1 MNDLTKRL
9 LGCFSAPPHD
19 LDKGEQLAE
28 EVQALYKKKLR
39 RAVIEC
45 YLRLAGAA
53 VITVY
58 GAIGIKYNT
67 GRYVDWALFTALV
80 GFVSMAMIILWYWQL
95 QAKLSIQR
103 EIKQLRL
110 EVSQLLEDKQAQNK
124 AP

>member
-1 MNDLTKRL
+1 MNDFTKRL

-28 EVQALYKKKLR
+28 EVQALYKKKIR
-39 RAVIEC
+39 RTVIEC

-53 VITVY
+53 AVTVY
-58 GAIGIKYNT
+58 GAIGIRYNT
-67 GRYVDWALFTALV
+67 GRYVDWALFTAMV
-80 GFVSMAMIILWYWQL
+80 GFISVAMIILWYWQL

-110 EVSQLLEDKQAQNK
+110 EISHLLEDKQAQSDI
-124 AP
+124 A